1 MEYCTD
7 GTLHE
12 LIHQKRNGEM
22 QMDEVYELYIQL
34 CRGMRYC
41 HEKGVVHRDLRVSS
55 TWKFQF
61 SENILQ
67 PDNVFMHHNCKLLK
81 IGDFGISEQL
91 KYEGQQIE
99 TKLERGFPA
108 YVAIELY
115 CM

>member
-41 HEKGVVHRDLRVSS
+41 HEKGVVHRDLRVSLS
-55 TWKFQF
+55 SNSNTVTGWNKTTLFG
-61 SENILQ
+61 NL
-67 PDNVFMHHNCKLLK
+67 VF
-81 IGDFGISEQL
+81 F
-91 KYEGQQIE
+91 
-99 TKLERGFPA
+99 
-108 YVAIELY
+108 
-115 CM
+115 